1 MEILR
6 RVIADTVN
14 NQIQA
19 TAFSMPTIG
28 AFSSNWF
35 AMLTQF
41 VHEENAENEDKS
53 LNVENMFF
61 GLVKQ
66 QKVTDK
72 SKMSWKQI

>member
-19 TAFSMPTIG
+19 TAFYMPTIG

-35 AMLTQF
+35 AQF

-53 LNVENMFF
+53 LNMENVFF
-61 GLVKQ
+61 GLVEQ
-66 QKVTDK
+66 QKVTYK